1 METQDNKDK
10 FRDKIATVNEDGKRI
25 WIYPKKPKGKIYQ
38 WRKVVSYVLLAF
50 LFLSPFVKVSGEQLV
65 LLNVIQRKFVFFGA
79 VFHPH
84 DFHLFAFTIIIL
96 IVTIILFTVVLGR
109 IFCGWMCPQ
118 TIFMEML
125 FRRIEYFIEGDA
137 KDQKKLNQSKWTR
150 EKIIKKG
157 SKNIIFYLISFVIA
171 NTFLAYLI
179 GSDELL
185 TIITSSPSEHIKG
198 LSLIMIFS
206 FVFFGVFAR
215 FREQVCTTVCP
226 YGRLQGVLTDRN
238 TLLVSY
244 DHERG
249 ESREKYRPKQ
259 ERTGGDCIDCGECV
273 RVCPTG
279 IDIRN
284 GVQLECINCTA
295 CIDACDSVM
304 DKVNLPPKL
313 IRYASESS
321 IANKTPWKLSVRA
334 KAYVILLVVLTFAM
348 SLILWNRSSV
358 EVDIITARGNRVFID
373 STGVA
378 QNIYKGRFI
387 NKSNDEKLLS
397 LDIPGH
403 TASIQLIEQDSIFLN
418 ANEDLELTILIRIPD
433 KELDERNNEIII
445 KVWEGE
451 ELVKESKNN
460 FQGSYK

>member
-1 METQDNKDK
+1 METEDNKDK

-50 LFLSPFVKVSGEQLV
+50 LFLSPFIKVSGEQLV

-84 DFHLFAFTIIIL
+84 DLHLFAFTIIIL
-96 IVTIILFTVVLGR
+96 IVTVILFTVVLGR

-137 KDQKKLNQSKWTR
+137 KDQKKLNESKWTR

-185 TIITSSPSEHIKG
+185 TIITSSPSEHAKG
-198 LSLIMIFS
+198 LSLIMVFS